1 MNEAQPPTDE
11 RLALEP
17 EAFIKVILP
26 EERMLIR
33 IRDELYEG
41 SWETMRHDLENRLA
55 GKPYI
60 FKLVS
65 RIEHDLESVSLLAQ
79 FERQHNVDL
88 GKLL

>member
-1 MNEAQPPTDE
+1 MSKAQPPTDE
-11 RLALEP
+11 RLELEP
-17 EAFIKVILP
+17 EAFIEALLP

-60 FKLVS
+60 FKL
-65 RIEHDLESVSLLAQ
+65 
-79 FERQHNVDL
+79 
-88 GKLL
+88 